1 MAGVVQSVPLEDR
14 ELLAGNVRVP
24 AHAVYRAFPS
34 ETVVLNLNTGRY
46 HGLNATAG
54 RMLELLDAAPC
65 VREAVGQI
73 AREYRRE
80 LLGVRSDVCGLCRD
94 LLERGL
100 LEFDGPPGA

>member
-1 MAGVVQSVPLEDR
+1 MASVSETAPLEDR
-14 ELLAGNVRVP
+14 DLLASNVRVP

-46 HGLNATAG
+46 HGLNTTAG
-54 RMLELLDAAPC
+54 RMLEVLDAAPC
-65 VREAVGQI
+65 VREAVGRL

-80 LLGVRSDVCGLCRD
+80 LLGVRRDVCSLCRE

-100 LEFDGPPGA
+100 LEIDGPPGA